1 MSAHEVTGWRDEEIS
16 RRHRMYGMNVP
27 AVDVDFALVEYDM
40 SEPKLI
46 VDYKRG
52 LGRDVQ
58 LDASL
63 RALGRLYSATGAQ
76 LPAYVVRYELG
87 PWRFTVTPVNV
98 AAMVQATELGVDVH
112 PHVMAEADYVERL
125 LYGARGRQL
134 GKVDRLRLA
143 QLAGGAA

>member
-1 MSAHEVTGWRDEEIS
+1 VSAGEVTGWRDEEIS
-16 RRHRMYGMNVP
+16 RRHRLYGMNVP

-52 LGRDVQ
+52 LERDVQ

-76 LPAYVVRYELG
+76 LPAYVVRYDVN
-87 PWRFTVTPVNV
+87 PWRYTVAPVN
-98 AAMVQATELGVDVH
+98 ASAIVQAGQLGVATH
-112 PHVMAEADYVERL
+112 PHVLDEATYVERL

-143 QLAGGAA
+143 QLTGGAA